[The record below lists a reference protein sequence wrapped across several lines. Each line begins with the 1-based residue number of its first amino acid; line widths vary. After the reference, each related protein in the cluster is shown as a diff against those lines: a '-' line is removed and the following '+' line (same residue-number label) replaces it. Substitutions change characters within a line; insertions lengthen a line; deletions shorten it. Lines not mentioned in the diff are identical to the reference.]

1 MTHQKQR
8 QILRIKSI
16 YIFLKKLGMS
26 KTSHL
31 ATEFGCTKKTIQND
45 MRILQ
50 ENNRVICIKPG
61 IWKAI

>member
-16 YIFLKKLGMS
+16 YIFLKQLGMS

-50 ENNRVICIKPG
+50 ENNRVKCVKPG